1 MWHNQYKNTLLHLLQ
16 IIPFYNCCSIIHYE
30 YKCNIEPD
38 QRCTCFHKGVPLSF
52 PLRAWQKQQEKTE
65 LPKESEIQR
74 DGISIV
80 LFDKSSPM
88 LSSNGNKLLQIGK

>member
-1 MWHNQYKNTLLHLLQ
+1 MNTNAILSL
-16 IIPFYNCCSIIHYE
+16 IRDAPVFIKEC
-30 YKCNIEPD
+30 
-38 QRCTCFHKGVPLSF
+38 LSF

-74 DGISIV
+74 DGVSIV